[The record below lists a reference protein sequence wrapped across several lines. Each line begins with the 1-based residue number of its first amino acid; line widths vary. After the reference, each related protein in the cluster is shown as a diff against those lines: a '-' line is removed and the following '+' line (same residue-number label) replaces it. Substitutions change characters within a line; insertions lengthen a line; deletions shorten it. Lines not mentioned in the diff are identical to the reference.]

1 MYWIIAIIRAASI
14 QSVRQKLE
22 DVGIQA
28 MTMSACSGHGRQG
41 GRTEIHRGH
50 EYKLTLVPKV
60 RIEIACTKGELK
72 FALEA
77 IQEGALTP
85 GTAKIG
91 DGKIFILNL
100 EECVRIR
107 TGESGKNAI

>member
-1 MYWIIAIIRAASI
+1 MYWIIAFIRPTSLEN
-14 QSVRQKLE
+14 VRLALS

-28 MTMSACSGHGRQG
+28 LTISECAGHGRQG
-41 GRTEIHRGH
+41 GKTETYRGH
-50 EYKLTLVPKV
+50 EYKQTFVPKV
-60 RIEIACTKGELK
+60 RCEVACSSGELK

-77 IQEGALTP
+77 FEKGAKTP
-85 GTAKIG
+85 GSAKIG
-91 DGKIFILNL
+91 DGKVFVFSL